1 MAEDHTKDEF
11 AAFFDWKNIVDGDS
25 FLANVEESKLDKD
38 NAQELSKRLSLSKKS
53 VEADTQDKDEKPTLH
68 KGLHYFLKN
77 INCIKIATNILES
90 QGSLLLIISVEI
102 KNLHTC

>member
-25 FLANVEESKLDKD
+25 FLADVEESKLDKD

-68 KGLHYFLKN
+68 KVLHYFLKN
-77 INCIKIATNILES
+77 VIYLKIDTDILEN
-90 QGSLLLIISVEI
+90 QG
-102 KNLHTC
+102 CYY